1 MSTNNKRRRAP
12 GGGRKPKGPFTGN
25 TERFNVRCTPAIK
38 DKLEIEASK
47 NKRSLPQEIQ
57 ARLQHTLDDDADKSR
72 DPAVANL
79 LWVVDYTAG
88 QFRKGTGDLPAWRT
102 DPGEFEGFKAALNRV
117 LERLRPPGDA
127 EKALARTTGQPN
139 SPLARAERVEWFIF
153 DMEGLDRVPKELTGH
168 YRKGRTGRLPGFPLG
183 SSTARSHDDYMTTM
197 ESLSAARS
205 ALGVTK

>member
-1 MSTNNKRRRAP
+1 MSTNNKRKRAP

-38 DKLEIEASK
+38 DKLEIEASN

-72 DPAVANL
+72 DPAAAAL
-79 LWVVDYTAG
+79 LWMVEYTAG
-88 QFRKGTGDLPAWRT
+88 QFRRGMGDLPAWRT

-153 DMEGLDRVPKELTGH
+153 DMEGLDRAPNELIDH
-168 YRKGRTGRLPGFPLG
+168 YRKGRAGRLPNFPLR
-183 SSTARSHDDYMTTM
+183 SSTAISHDEYMTTM
-197 ESLSAARS
+197 DSCSTARHD
-205 ALGVTK
+205 LGVTK